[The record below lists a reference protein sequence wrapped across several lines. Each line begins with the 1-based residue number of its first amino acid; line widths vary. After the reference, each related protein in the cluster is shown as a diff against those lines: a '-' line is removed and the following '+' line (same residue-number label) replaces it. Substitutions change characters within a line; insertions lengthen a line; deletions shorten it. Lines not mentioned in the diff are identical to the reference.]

1 VIKPDHQRRPPLPA
15 SPAAA
20 SSARPNW
27 RALAKSGVL
36 SRFVFLGLGIWL
48 HAADELIISTLI
60 TDIVG
65 DIGGIELLGWNL
77 ALYELGSILAGA
89 AMGLQI
95 ARSGLRTGFAMSA
108 LVYAT
113 GCAIS
118 ALAPA
123 MEVMLLGR
131 LAQGFGGGGLVAV
144 AFIAVEKLFDR
155 SIWPQLF
162 ALLSAI
168 WGISAF
174 LGPLIGGLFAH
185 ADWWR
190 GAFWFF
196 GAQAAALTAIA
207 YIIIP
212 AQHVAGT
219 PTRGSRGGGSGGSS
233 GPGNPL
239 QPAENGA
246 APRVFPARRLAILA
260 ASIVAI
266 AWSGIT
272 GNLTAAIG
280 AGCAGLAGLCAFLAI
295 DQNRACGHILP
306 SAIRVRGSTAR
317 NSLVMVFCLAASTIS
332 FSIFGPI
339 LLRVLHQLSA
349 LETGYVIALE
359 SIGWSVAA
367 IALANQPEHRE
378 KLIIRTGAS
387 LVAVGLIGF
396 AVTMV
401 SGPVWLVCLFAVL
414 QGAGFGMFWSFII
427 RRLVESVDEN
437 ERSIA
442 AASIPLVQRI
452 AYALGA
458 AVAGLVANSA
468 GFSGGL
474 SVQTSQIV
482 AIWVFVAFIPL
493 ATIGVFAGFKMSA
506 K

>member
-1 VIKPDHQRRPPLPA
+1 MTKVNRQGP
-15 SPAAA
+15 SPAQA
-20 SSARPNW
+20 STAKTPAARPNW
-27 RALAKSGVL
+27 RALLQSGVL
-36 SRFVFLGLGIWL
+36 LRFIFLGLGIWL

-95 ARSGLRTGFAMSA
+95 ARTGLRTGFAMSA
-108 LVYAT
+108 LAYAA
-113 GCAIS
+113 GCTIS

-168 WGISAF
+168 WGVSAF
-174 LGPLIGGLFAH
+174 LGPLIGGLFAQ

-196 GAQAAALTAIA
+196 GIQAAALAAAA

-212 AQHVAGT
+212 AQHVTGAPDNNGSAPGAGLSSAQN
-219 PTRGSRGGGSGGSS
+219 GSA
-233 GPGNPL
+233 PG
-239 QPAENGA
+239 
-246 APRVFPARRLAILA
+246 VFPARRLAVLA
-260 ASIVAI
+260 VSIIAI

-272 GNLTAAIG
+272 DNLTAAIV
-280 AGCAGLAGLCAFLAI
+280 AGCAGLAGVFAFLAI
-295 DQNRACGHILP
+295 DQNRAAGHILP
-306 SAIRVRGSTAR
+306 SAIRTRGSTAR
-317 NSLVMVFCLAASTIS
+317 NSLVMVFCLAASTVS
-332 FSIFGPI
+332 FAVFGPV

-387 LVAVGLIGF
+387 LVLIALTGF

-401 SGPVWLVCLFAVL
+401 SGPVWLICMFAVL
-414 QGAGFGMFWSFII
+414 MGAGFGMFWSFII
-427 RRLVESVDEN
+427 RRLVEAVDED

-474 SVQTSQIV
+474 SAQTSQIV
-482 AIWVFVAFIPL
+482 AIWVFVAFIPV
-493 ATIGVFAGFKMSA
+493 AIIGVFAGFKMSA
-506 K
+506 R

>member
-1 VIKPDHQRRPPLPA
+1 MTKTGHERRPRLPSS
-15 SPAAA
+15 SPAP

-27 RALAKSGVL
+27 RALASSGVL
-36 SRFVFLGLGIWL
+36 WRFTFLGLGIWL

-89 AMGLQI
+89 AMGLRI
-95 ARSGLRTGFAMSA
+95 ARSGLRAGFALSA
-108 LVYAT
+108 LVYAA

-168 WGISAF
+168 WGVSAF
-174 LGPLIGGLFAH
+174 LGPLIGGLFAQ

-196 GAQAAALTAIA
+196 GVQAAALAATA

-212 AQHVAGT
+212 AQHVTDAPARAGN
-219 PTRGSRGGGSGGSS
+219 
-233 GPGNPL
+233 GPGNHL
-239 QPAENGA
+239 QPAANSSAVG
-246 APRVFPARRLAILA
+246 VFPARRLAILA
-260 ASIVAI
+260 ASVIAI

-272 GNLTAAIG
+272 GNVISAIVV
-280 AGCAGLAGLCAFLAI
+280 GCIGLAGVCAFLVL
-295 DQNRACGHILP
+295 DQNRASGHILP
-306 SAIRVRGSTAR
+306 SAIRAPGSTAR
-317 NSLVMVFCLAASTIS
+317 YVLLMVFCLAASTVS
-332 FSIFGPI
+332 FSIFGPV

-367 IALANQPEHRE
+367 IALANQPAHRE

-387 LVAVGLIGF
+387 LVLIALAGF

-401 SGPVWLVCLFAVL
+401 SGPVWLICMFAVL
-414 QGAGFGMFWSFII
+414 MGAGFGMFWSFII
-427 RRLVESVDEN
+427 RRLVEAVDED

-474 SVQTSQIV
+474 SAQTSQFV
-482 AIWVFVAFIPL
+482 AIWIFAAFVPL
-493 ATIGVFAGFKMSA
+493 AIIGVFAGFKMTA

>member
-1 VIKPDHQRRPPLPA
+1 MNDSDHEHPPPVQA
-15 SPAAA
+15 STAAA

-27 RALAKSGVL
+27 HALAKSGVL
-36 SRFVFLGLGIWL
+36 LRFVFLGLGIWL

-144 AFIAVEKLFDR
+144 AFIAIEKLFDR

-196 GAQAAALTAIA
+196 GAQAAVLTGAA

-212 AQHVAGT
+212 AQHVTGLT
-219 PTRGSRGGGSGGSS
+219 TGGAINPDG
-233 GPGNPL
+233 PL
-239 QPAENGA
+239 QPAENGST
-246 APRVFPARRLAILA
+246 PGVFPARRLAILA

-272 GNLTAAIG
+272 DNLIAAIV
-280 AGCAGLAGLCAFLAI
+280 AGCAGLAGVCAFLAI
-295 DQNRACGHILP
+295 DQNRASGHILP
-306 SAIRVRGSTAR
+306 SAIRTRGSTAR
-317 NSLVMVFCLAASTIS
+317 NSLLMVFCLAASTIS
-332 FSIFGPI
+332 FSVFGPV
-339 LLRVLHQLSA
+339 LLRVLHHLSA

-387 LVAVGLIGF
+387 LVFIGLIGF
-396 AVTMV
+396 AITMV
-401 SGPVWLVCLFAVL
+401 SGPVWLVCMFAIL

-442 AASIPLVQRI
+442 AASIPLMQRI

-474 SVQTSQIV
+474 SAQTSQLV

-493 ATIGVFAGFKMSA
+493 ATIGVFTGFKMSS

>member
-1 VIKPDHQRRPPLPA
+1 MNDSDHEHPPPPVQA
-15 SPAAA
+15 STAAA

-36 SRFVFLGLGIWL
+36 LRFVFLGLGIWL

-196 GAQAAALTAIA
+196 GAQAAVLTGAA
-207 YIIIP
+207 YIVIP
-212 AQHVAGT
+212 VQQVTAMAT
-219 PTRGSRGGGSGGSS
+219 GGDSD
-233 GPGNPL
+233 PDEAL
-239 QPAENGA
+239 QPAENGSS
-246 APRVFPARRLAILA
+246 PGVFPARRLAILA

-272 GNLTAAIG
+272 DDLIAAIV
-280 AGCAGLAGLCAFLAI
+280 AGCAGLAGVCAFLAI
-295 DQNRACGHILP
+295 DQNRASGHILP
-306 SAIRVRGSTAR
+306 SAIRTRGSTAR
-317 NSLVMVFCLAASTIS
+317 NSLLMVFCLAASTIS
-332 FSIFGPI
+332 FSVFGPV
-339 LLRVLHQLSA
+339 LLRVLHHLSA

-367 IALANQPEHRE
+367 IALANQPGHRE

-387 LVAVGLIGF
+387 LVLIGLVGF
-396 AVTMV
+396 AITMV
-401 SGPVWLVCLFAVL
+401 SGPVWLVCMFAIL

-474 SVQTSQIV
+474 SAQTSQLV

-493 ATIGVFAGFKMSA
+493 ATIGVFAGFKMSS

>member
-1 VIKPDHQRRPPLPA
+1 MQ
-15 SPAAA
+15 
-20 SSARPNW
+20 
-27 RALAKSGVL
+27 SGVL
-36 SRFVFLGLGIWL
+36 LRFVFLGLGIWL

-89 AMGLQI
+89 AMGLQVS
-95 ARSGLRTGFAMSA
+95 RTGLRTGFAMSA
-108 LVYAT
+108 LAYAA

-168 WGISAF
+168 WGVSAF
-174 LGPLIGGLFAH
+174 LGPLIGGLFAQ

-196 GAQAAALTAIA
+196 GIQAAALAAAA

-212 AQHVAGT
+212 AQHVTGAPTGAGSASGST
-219 PTRGSRGGGSGGSS
+219 PAPARDSS
-233 GPGNPL
+233 SPS
-239 QPAENGA
+239 
-246 APRVFPARRLAILA
+246 VFPARRLAVLA
-260 ASIVAI
+260 ASIIAI

-272 GNLTAAIG
+272 GNLTAAIV
-280 AGCAGLAGLCAFLAI
+280 AGCAGLAGVCAFLAL
-295 DQNRACGHILP
+295 DQNRTTGHILP
-306 SAIRVRGSTAR
+306 SAIRTRGSTAR
-317 NSLVMVFCLAASTIS
+317 NSLVMVFCLAASTVS
-332 FSIFGPI
+332 FAIFGPV

-349 LETGYVIALE
+349 LQTGYVIALE

-367 IALANQPEHRE
+367 IALANQPAHRE
-378 KLIIRTGAS
+378 RLIIRTGAS
-387 LVAVGLIGF
+387 LVLIALTGF
-396 AVTMV
+396 AMTMV
-401 SGPVWLVCLFAVL
+401 SGPVWLICMLAIL
-414 QGAGFGMFWSFII
+414 LGAGFGMFWSFII
-427 RRLVESVDEN
+427 RRLVEAVDED

-458 AVAGLVANSA
+458 AIAGLVANSA

-474 SVQTSQIV
+474 SAQTSQFV

-493 ATIGVFAGFKMSA
+493 AIIGVFAGFKMSV

>member
-1 VIKPDHQRRPPLPA
+1 MTGTGHDARSRGCTR
-15 SPAAA
+15 PAAA
-20 SSARPNW
+20 AKRPNW
-27 RALAKSGVL
+27 RALASSGVL
-36 SRFVFLGLGIWL
+36 LRFVFLGLGIWL

-65 DIGGIELLGWNL
+65 DIGGVELLGWNL

-89 AMGLQI
+89 AMGLQV
-95 ARSGLRTGFAMSA
+95 ARTGLRTALAMSA
-108 LVYAT
+108 LVYAS

-131 LAQGFGGGGLVAV
+131 LGQGFGGGGLVAV

-168 WGISAF
+168 WGVSAF
-174 LGPLIGGLFAH
+174 LGPLIGGLFAQ

-196 GAQAAALTAIA
+196 GAQAAILTAFA

-212 AQHVAGT
+212 ARHMAGMT
-219 PTRGSRGGGSGGSS
+219 DKSNGDAGDQS
-233 GPGNPL
+233 
-239 QPAENGA
+239 QPAEA
-246 APRVFPARRLAILA
+246 SPEQAVFPARRLAVLGI
-260 ASIVAI
+260 SIIAI

-272 GNLTAAIG
+272 GNLIAAV
-280 AGCAGLAGLCAFLAI
+280 AVGCAGLAGVCTFLTM
-295 DQNRACGHILP
+295 DQNRDTGHILP
-306 SAIRVRGSTAR
+306 SAIRTRGSTAR
-317 NSLVMVFCLAASTIS
+317 NSLVMVFCLAASTVS
-332 FSIFGPI
+332 FSIFGPV

-349 LETGYVIALE
+349 IETGYVIALE

-367 IALANQPEHRE
+367 IALANQPERRE
-378 KLIIRTGAS
+378 RLIIRTGAG
-387 LVAVGLIGF
+387 LVFAGLAGF
-396 AVTMV
+396 ALTMV
-401 SGPVWLVCLFAVL
+401 SGPVWLVCIFAVL
-414 QGAGFGMFWSFII
+414 QGAGFGMFWSFVI
-427 RRLVESVDEN
+427 RRLVEAVDDN

-458 AVAGLVANSA
+458 AAAGLVANSA

-474 SVQTSQIV
+474 SEQAARSV
-482 AIWVFVAFIPL
+482 AVWVFVAFIPV
-493 ATIGVFAGFKMSA
+493 ATIGVFAGVKLSS

>member
-1 VIKPDHQRRPPLPA
+1 VNDTDHECLPPVQA
-15 SPAAA
+15 SAAA
-20 SSARPNW
+20 TSSARPNW
-27 RALAKSGVL
+27 HALAQSGVL
-36 SRFVFLGLGIWL
+36 LRFVFLGLGIWL

-144 AFIAVEKLFDR
+144 AFIAVGKLFDR

-174 LGPLIGGLFAH
+174 LGPLIGGLFAQ

-190 GAFWFF
+190 GAFWFL
-196 GAQAAALTAIA
+196 GAQAAVLTGAA

-212 AQHVAGT
+212 AQHVTGVATDGDGT
-219 PTRGSRGGGSGGSS
+219 SDSK
-233 GPGNPL
+233 L
-239 QPAENGA
+239 QPAENGST
-246 APRVFPARRLAILA
+246 PGVFPARRLAILA

-272 GNLTAAIG
+272 GNLIAAIV
-280 AGCAGLAGLCAFLAI
+280 AGCAGLAGVCAFLAI
-295 DQNRACGHILP
+295 DQNRASGHILP
-306 SAIRVRGSTAR
+306 SAIRTRGSTAH
-317 NSLVMVFCLAASTIS
+317 NSLLMVFCLAASTIS
-332 FSIFGPI
+332 FSVFGPV
-339 LLRVLHQLSA
+339 LLRVLHHLSA

-359 SIGWSVAA
+359 SMGWSVAA

-378 KLIIRTGAS
+378 KLIIRIGAS
-387 LVAVGLIGF
+387 LVLIGLIGF
-396 AVTMV
+396 AFTMV
-401 SGPVWLVCLFAVL
+401 SGPVWLVCMFAIL

-474 SVQTSQIV
+474 SAQTSQLV

-493 ATIGVFAGFKMSA
+493 ATIGVFAGFKMSS

>member
-1 VIKPDHQRRPPLPA
+1 
-15 SPAAA
+15 
-20 SSARPNW
+20 
-27 RALAKSGVL
+27 
-36 SRFVFLGLGIWL
+36 
-48 HAADELIISTLI
+48 
-60 TDIVG
+60 
-65 DIGGIELLGWNL
+65 
-77 ALYELGSILAGA
+77 
-89 AMGLQI
+89 
-95 ARSGLRTGFAMSA
+95 
-108 LVYAT
+108 
-113 GCAIS
+113 
-118 ALAPA
+118 
-123 MEVMLLGR
+123 
-131 LAQGFGGGGLVAV
+131 VAV

-196 GAQAAALTAIA
+196 GAQAAVLTAAA
-207 YIIIP
+207 YIIMP
-212 AQHVAGT
+212 AQHVTGMAT
-219 PTRGSRGGGSGGSS
+219 GGDRYLDEA
-233 GPGNPL
+233 L
-239 QPAENGA
+239 QPAENGSK
-246 APRVFPARRLAILA
+246 PSVFPARRLAVLA

-272 GNLTAAIG
+272 GNLLAATV
-280 AGCAGLAGLCAFLAI
+280 AGCAGLAGVCAFLAI
-295 DQNRACGHILP
+295 DQNRAAGHILP
-306 SAIRVRGSTAR
+306 SAIRTRDSTAR
-317 NSLVMVFCLAASTIS
+317 NSLLMVFCLAASTIS
-332 FSIFGPI
+332 FSVFGPV

-367 IALANQPEHRE
+367 IALANQPGHRE

-387 LVAVGLIGF
+387 LVLIGLIGF

-401 SGPVWLVCLFAVL
+401 SGPVWLVCIFAVL

-427 RRLVESVDEN
+427 RRLVESVYES

-442 AASIPLVQRI
+442 AASVPLVQRI

-458 AVAGLVANSA
+458 AAAGLVANSA
-468 GFSGGL
+468 GFSIGL
-474 SVQTSQIV
+474 SAQTSQFV

>member
-1 VIKPDHQRRPPLPA
+1 
-15 SPAAA
+15 
-20 SSARPNW
+20 
-27 RALAKSGVL
+27 
-36 SRFVFLGLGIWL
+36 
-48 HAADELIISTLI
+48 
-60 TDIVG
+60 
-65 DIGGIELLGWNL
+65 
-77 ALYELGSILAGA
+77 
-89 AMGLQI
+89 MGLQI

-174 LGPLIGGLFAH
+174 LGPLIGSLFAH

-219 PTRGSRGGGSGGSS
+219 PTSGSS
-233 GPGNPL
+233 GGCPGKPV

-246 APRVFPARRLAILA
+246 APSGFPARRLAILA

-280 AGCAGLAGLCAFLAI
+280 AGCADLAGLCAFLAI

-317 NSLVMVFCLAASTIS
+317 NSLVMVFCLAAATIS

-339 LLRVLHQLSA
+339 LLRVLHHLSA

-482 AIWVFVAFIPL
+482 ATWVFVAFIPL
-493 ATIGVFAGFKMSA
+493 ATIGVFAGFKMSV

>member
-1 VIKPDHQRRPPLPA
+1 VTRTDRDTPPPA
-15 SPAAA
+15 SAAA
-20 SSARPNW
+20 PSPERPNW
-27 RALAKSGVL
+27 KALAKSGVL
-36 SRFVFLGLGIWL
+36 LRFVFLGLGIWL

-60 TDIVG
+60 TDIVN
-65 DIGGIELLGWNL
+65 DIGGVELLGWNL

-89 AMGLQI
+89 AMGLQV
-95 ARSGLRTGFAMSA
+95 ARTGLRTAFAVSA

-174 LGPLIGGLFAH
+174 LGPLIGGLFAQ

-196 GAQAAALTAIA
+196 GAQAAALAGA
-207 YIIIP
+207 ACIIIP
-212 AQHVAGT
+212 AHHIADSAT
-219 PTRGSRGGGSGGSS
+219 GGSGGS
-233 GPGNPL
+233 GNIP
-239 QPAENGA
+239 ERNSA
-246 APRVFPARRLAILA
+246 AQTVFPARRLVLLGM
-260 ASIVAI
+260 SIIAI

-272 GNLTAAIG
+272 GNLIAALA
-280 AGCAGLAGLCAFLAI
+280 AGCAGLAGVGGFLFF
-295 DQNRACGHILP
+295 DQRRAAGHILP
-306 SAIRVRGSTAR
+306 SAIRRRGSTAR
-317 NSLVMVFCLAASTIS
+317 NALLMVFCLAASTVS
-332 FSIFGPI
+332 FSVFGPL
-339 LLRVLHQLSA
+339 LLRILHQLSA
-349 LETGYVIALE
+349 IETGYVIALE

-367 IALANQPEHRE
+367 IALANQPGHRE
-378 KLIIRTGAS
+378 RLIIRTGAC
-387 LVAVGLIGF
+387 LVLAGLIGF

-401 SGPVWLVCLFAVL
+401 SGPVWLVCVFAVL
-414 QGAGFGMFWSFII
+414 QGAGFGMSWSFII
-427 RRLVESVDEN
+427 RRLVESVNES

-442 AASIPLVQRI
+442 AASIPLVQRN

-458 AVAGLVANSA
+458 AAAGLVANSA

-474 SVQTSQIV
+474 SPQTSQTV
-482 AIWVFVAFIPL
+482 AVWVFVAFIPV
-493 ATIGVFAGFKMSA
+493 ATIGVFAGFKMSS

>member
-1 VIKPDHQRRPPLPA
+1 MTGSNRETPAKPA
-15 SPAAA
+15 E
-20 SSARPNW
+20 RPNW
-27 RALAKSGVL
+27 KALAKSGVL
-36 SRFVFLGLGIWL
+36 LRFVFLGLGIWL

-65 DIGGIELLGWNL
+65 EIGGVELLGWNL

-89 AMGLQI
+89 AMGLQV
-95 ARSGLRTGFAMSA
+95 ARTGLRTAFSVSA

-174 LGPLIGGLFAH
+174 LGPLIGGLFAQ

-196 GAQAAALTAIA
+196 GAQAAALTGAACFIL
-207 YIIIP
+207 P
-212 AQHVAGT
+212 AHHAAGVATGN
-219 PTRGSRGGGSGGSS
+219 SGGSG
-233 GPGNPL
+233 NTL
-239 QPAENGA
+239 QA
-246 APRVFPARRLAILA
+246 AFPTRRLAVLGM
-260 ASIVAI
+260 SIIAI

-272 GNLTAAIG
+272 GNLIAALA
-280 AGCAGLAGLCAFLAI
+280 AGCAGLVGVCAFLVI
-295 DQNRACGHILP
+295 DQRRMAGHILP
-306 SAIRVRGSTAR
+306 SAIRHRGSTAR
-317 NSLVMVFCLAASTIS
+317 NALAMVFCLAASTVS
-332 FSIFGPI
+332 FSIFGPV

-349 LETGYVIALE
+349 IETGYVIALE

-378 KLIIRTGAS
+378 RLIIRAGAS
-387 LVAVGLIGF
+387 LVLAGLIGF
-396 AVTMV
+396 AATML
-401 SGPVWLVCLFAVL
+401 SGPVWLVCVFAVL

-427 RRLVESVDEN
+427 RRLVESVGES

-474 SVQTSQIV
+474 SQETSQTV
-482 AIWVFVAFIPL
+482 AVWIFVAFVPV
-493 ATIGVFAGFKMSA
+493 ATIGVFAGFKMSS

>member
-1 VIKPDHQRRPPLPA
+1 MSKTDDQHQPSSPA
-15 SPAAA
+15 SSAAA
-20 SSARPNW
+20 ASARPNW

-60 TDIVG
+60 TDIVA

-95 ARSGLRTGFAMSA
+95 ARSGLRAGFSLSA
-108 LVYAT
+108 LAYAT

-174 LGPLIGGLFAH
+174 LGPLIGGLFAQ

-196 GAQAAALTAIA
+196 GTQAALLAAAA

-212 AQHVAGT
+212 AQHVAGMAT
-219 PTRGSRGGGSGGSS
+219 GDAGRADSS
-233 GPGNPL
+233 L
-239 QPAENGA
+239 KPAKNSSK
-246 APRVFPARRLAILA
+246 PCIFPARRLAILA
-260 ASIVAI
+260 VSIVAI

-272 GNLTAAIG
+272 ANLMAAIV
-280 AGCAGLAGLCAFLAI
+280 AGCAGLAGVCAFLAI
-295 DQNRACGHILP
+295 DQNRASGHILP
-306 SAIRVRGSTAR
+306 SAIRTRGSTAR
-317 NSLVMVFCLAASTIS
+317 NSLLVVFCLAASTIS
-332 FSIFGPI
+332 FSVFGPV

-387 LVAVGLIGF
+387 LVLIGLVGF
-396 AVTMV
+396 AVMMV

-414 QGAGFGMFWSFII
+414 QGAGFGMSWSFII

-458 AVAGLVANSA
+458 ALAGLVANTV
-468 GFSGGL
+468 GFADGL
-474 SVQTSQIV
+474 SAQTAQFV

-493 ATIGVFAGFKMSA
+493 AIIGVFAGFKMSA